1 MYASTSADVR
11 NLPLSDR
18 ENNSRSRRR
27 VGYHVYLS
35 RYFLD
40 FNNSSE
46 AIRNK
51 AARAL
56 PNFRVVNDIFDE
68 DSDDSATNHN
78 VAITNRLPSF
88 RPGDIMKLACM
99 RWRGLPERMRENWRV
114 RARYLNARPL
124 PGEFKKIPLVLQPNF
139 VSTILESLTLEWV
152 QFSNDLTTGIKRPR
166 KVVQEDAKGC
176 VRCLG
181 RERVVCRNEVVRKM
195 RFSHILGLSLFGGE
209 YKKLKAKEIVQ
220 RMKTGVVVHIATRRR
235 MVKLFTMNSMCAC
248 ECEAKGIDYSCA
260 GKVAIEKNGRQSIG
274 YIMNERDDGWLE
286 VVTRNRHSS
295 IWVMKPI
302 FDDEKKLYV
311 YPKGGCGGYKVVQYW
326 PIRILLRSQ
335 YMLLI
340 LNRVSYRVHDGEIL
354 FAQCS

>member
-1 MYASTSADVR
+1 MYASSSADVR
-11 NLPLSDR
+11 NLPFSER
-18 ENNSRSRRR
+18 EDSHRGRRR
-27 VGYHVYLS
+27 LGYHVYLS
-35 RYFLD
+35 RYFVD
-40 FNNSSE
+40 FNRSSE
-46 AIRNK
+46 AARTK

-56 PNFRVVNDIFDE
+56 PNFQVKKDIFDE

-78 VAITNRLPSF
+78 VAIINRLPSF
-88 RPGDIMKLACM
+88 RPGDIMKLACI
-99 RWRGLPERMRENWRV
+99 RWRGLSETMRENWRV

-139 VSTILESLTLEWV
+139 ESTILESLTLEWV

-195 RFSHILGLSLFGGE
+195 RFSHILGLSLFGRE

-220 RMKTGVVVHIATRRR
+220 RMKTGVVVHVATRRR
-235 MVKLFTMNSMCAC
+235 MVELFTMNLMCAC
-248 ECEAKGIDYSCA
+248 ECEAKGINYSCG

-274 YIMNERDDGWLE
+274 YIMNESDDGWLE

-295 IWVMKPI
+295 IWVMKPM
-302 FDDEKKLYV
+302 FDDEKKMYV
-311 YPKGGCGGYKVVQYW
+311 YPKGGSRGYKVVQYW

-340 LNRVSYRVHDGEIL
+340 LNRVAYRVRDGEIL